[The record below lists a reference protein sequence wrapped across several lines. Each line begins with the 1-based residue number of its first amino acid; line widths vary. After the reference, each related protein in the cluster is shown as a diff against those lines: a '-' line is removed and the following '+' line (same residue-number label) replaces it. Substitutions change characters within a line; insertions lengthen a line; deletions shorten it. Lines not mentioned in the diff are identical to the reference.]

1 MKPQKLFSFVILF
14 FFVGFMAVF
23 VSGKEKTKLPPQH
36 KKWIEEE
43 VVYIITPAEKEI
55 FYKLETDRE
64 RDLFIKEFWRQ
75 RDPTPGTPKNEFRDK
90 HYQRIE
96 HVKTTRMWLQPKLQN
111 SWRTDRGRIYIT
123 LGEPQQIFR
132 FSTSQVYPAEIWYY
146 QGDPGHGQPGHFRL
160 LFFKRNGHGE
170 FKLYNPIADGPRSL
184 SPFSWMCGR
193 CSTDDDYDKYAY
205 GLIARDVSVELA
217 AASLSAFPGQGMSLD
232 NAWTLRMPS
241 TILMSEVHTYPHKKV
256 EDEYVYEFLENKA
269 SVEVSYSVNYIGCRS
284 RVDVIQAPSGEFF
297 VNYAVEPETL
307 SIDLFENSYFTN
319 LKATI
324 RVTDKEEKTIFQQER
339 NFPIEMKK
347 DQLNK
352 IKERPFHLYDNFPLV
367 PGNYRFNL
375 LLENTVSKEFTSL
388 EKDLYVPEPGSFFMG
403 SLILTNRVN
412 PDSPYGQANKAFKIG
427 NLQVYPSLR
436 KRFYQKDKIYLFFQ
450 IHGLNPS
457 LQEKG
462 ILEYSFYKGEEL
474 IQTRKK
480 RISEYK
486 DKQIILEEIF
496 LEGFPI
502 GNCRVMV
509 SFLDE
514 EGKQILSSQEEF
526 SVDANPLPESWVM
539 SQTYPC
545 LDDPIYSVLL
555 GNQYFNK
562 GELMRGSDELERAY
576 SANPDSVE
584 YALNFARVLL
594 SMKEY
599 GKMKEILTLFLDKPV
614 QKYTLYKLLGIA
626 HQGLEEYEKAIDCYL
641 DYISHEGASFDIL
654 NSIALCHYQ
663 LDHDKEALR
672 AWEKSLEM
680 NPDQDEI
687 KEVIK
692 ILKEKI
698 KRES

>member
-1 MKPQKLFSFVILF
+1 
-14 FFVGFMAVF
+14 
-23 VSGKEKTKLPPQH
+23 
-36 KKWIEEE
+36 
-43 VVYIITPAEKEI
+43 
-55 FYKLETDRE
+55 
-64 RDLFIKEFWRQ
+64 
-75 RDPTPGTPKNEFRDK
+75 
-90 HYQRIE
+90 
-96 HVKTTRMWLQPKLQN
+96 
-111 SWRTDRGRIYIT
+111 
-123 LGEPQQIFR
+123 
-132 FSTSQVYPAEIWYY
+132 
-146 QGDPGHGQPGHFRL
+146 
-160 LFFKRNGHGE
+160 
-170 FKLYNPIADGPRSL
+170 
-184 SPFSWMCGR
+184 
-193 CSTDDDYDKYAY
+193 
-205 GLIARDVSVELA
+205 
-217 AASLSAFPGQGMSLD
+217 
-232 NAWTLRMPS
+232 
-241 TILMSEVHTYPHKKV
+241 
-256 EDEYVYEFLENKA
+256 
-269 SVEVSYSVNYIGCRS
+269 
-284 RVDVIQAPSGEFF
+284 
-297 VNYAVEPETL
+297 
-307 SIDLFENSYFTN
+307 
-319 LKATI
+319 
-324 RVTDKEEKTIFQQER
+324 
-339 NFPIEMKK
+339 
-347 DQLNK
+347 
-352 IKERPFHLYDNFPLV
+352 
-367 PGNYRFNL
+367 
-375 LLENTVSKEFTSL
+375 
-388 EKDLYVPEPGSFFMG
+388 VPEPGSFSMG
-403 SLILTNRVN
+403 SLILTNRMN
-412 PDSPYGQANKAFKIG
+412 PESPYGQANKAFKIE
-427 NLQVYPSLR
+427 NFQVYPSLR
-436 KRFYQKDKIYLFFQ
+436 KRFYQKDKMYLFFQ

-457 LQEKG
+457 LKEKS

-562 GELMRGSDELERAY
+562 GELMRGCDELERAY

>member
-1 MKPQKLFSFVILF
+1 
-14 FFVGFMAVF
+14 MAVW
-23 VSGKEKTKLPPQH
+23 VSGKEKTTLPPQY
-36 KKWIEEE
+36 KKWMEEE
-43 VVYIITPAEKEI
+43 VVYIITPAEKEV

-75 RDPTPGTPKNEFRDK
+75 RDPMPGTPKNEFK
-90 HYQRIE
+90 EEHYRRIE
-96 HVKTTRMWLQPKLQN
+96 HVKTTRMWLQPKLKN

-123 LGEPQQIFR
+123 LGEPQQIAR
-132 FSTSQVYPAEIWYY
+132 FSDTEVHPAEIWYY
-146 QGDPGHGQPGHFRL
+146 QGNPRHGQPGQFSL
-160 LFFKRNGHGE
+160 LFFKRYGSGE
-170 FKLYNPIADGPRSL
+170 FELYNPIADGPRSL
-184 SPFSWMCGR
+184 TPLSWMCGG

-205 GLIARDVSVELA
+205 VLIRDVSVELA
-217 AASLSAFPGQGMSLD
+217 AASLSSFPGQGMSFD
-232 NAWTLRMPS
+232 NAWALRMPS

-256 EDEYVYEFLENKA
+256 EDEYAYEFLEHKA
-269 SVEVSYSVNYIGCRS
+269 SVEVSYSVYYIGNRS
-284 RVDVIQAPSGEFF
+284 RVDVIQEPSGEYF

-307 SIDLFENSYFTN
+307 SIDLFENRYLTN

-347 DQLNK
+347 DQLKK

-388 EKDLYVPEPGSFFMG
+388 EKDLWVPEPESFFMG
-403 SLILTNRVN
+403 PLILTNRIN

-427 NLQVYPSLR
+427 NLQIYPSLE
-436 KRFYQKDKIYLFFQ
+436 KRFYRKDKMHLFFQ
-450 IHGLNPS
+450 IIGLNPS
-457 LQEKG
+457 LQENG
-462 ILEYSFYKGEEL
+462 ILEFVFYRGEEPF
-474 IQTRKK
+474 QTREKK
-480 RISEYK
+480 LIEYR
-486 DKQIILEEIF
+486 DKQNILEEIS
-496 LEGFPI
+496 LEEFPI

-509 SFLDE
+509 SLLDE
-514 EGKQILSSQEEF
+514 KEKRILASQEEF

-539 SQTYPC
+539 SHTYPC
-545 LDDPIYSVLL
+545 LEDPIYSVLL

-562 GELMRGSDELERAY
+562 GDLMRGCDELEKAY

-599 GKMKEILTLFLDKPV
+599 ERIKEVLSPFLDKPV

-626 HQGLEEYEKAIDCYL
+626 HQGLEEYKKAIDFYL
-641 DYISHEGASFDIL
+641 EYISHEGASFDIL

-663 LDHDKEALR
+663 LGLNREALQ

-680 NPDQDEI
+680 NPKQEEI

-692 ILKEKI
+692 ILKEEI
-698 KRES
+698 KRKK